1 MTGKAKILIVEDE
14 TIVSLHLRNSLKK
27 LGYSVSHSVTSGE
40 QALEFIAKK
49 VPDLILMDIMLD
61 GKLDGISTVHLI
73 RKHYKIP
80 IIYLTANTDDQSFEM
95 AKATKPFAFIEK
107 PFKKKIL
114 KRTFELLIEQISNE
128 SESDTDAFI
137 LKDRV
142 FVRENNNTMVKINLE
157 DILYIEADRAYCQI
171 ATSEKT
177 YLITSSLG
185 NLEQKLSSPFLMRV
199 HRSYLVNLQQIDRIE
214 ENSITIGSKNIT
226 VSRSYWKD
234 FLNRVKII

>member
-1 MTGKAKILIVEDE
+1 MRTIKVLIVEDE
-14 TIVSLHLRNSLKK
+14 MIVAKDISYYLEE
-27 LGYSVSHSVTSGE
+27 LGCEVCGLLMEGE
-40 QALEFIAKK
+40 QVLPFLDRE
-49 VPDLILMDIMLD
+49 VPDIILMDIMLK

-73 RKHYKIP
+73 RKHYTIP
-80 IIYLTANTDDQSFEM
+80 IIYLTANTDDQSFAL
-95 AKATKPFAFIEK
+95 AKATQPFAFIEK

-128 SESDTDAFI
+128 SASDTDAFI

-142 FVRENNNTMVKINLE
+142 FVRESNNTMVKINLE
-157 DILYIEADRAYCQI
+157 DILYIEAERAYCKI
-171 ATSEKT
+171 TTSEKT
-177 YLITSSLG
+177 YLMTSSLG

-199 HRSYLVNLQQIDRIE
+199 HRSFLVNLRQIDRIG
-214 ENSITIGSKNIT
+214 ENAIAIGTKNIT

>member
-1 MTGKAKILIVEDE
+1 MRTIKVLIVEDE
-14 TIVSLHLRNSLKK
+14 MIVAKDISYYLEE
-27 LGYSVSHSVTSGE
+27 LGCEVCGLLMEGE
-40 QALEFIAKK
+40 QVLPFLEKE
-49 VPDLILMDIMLD
+49 VPDIILMDIMLK
-61 GKLDGISTVHLI
+61 GKLDGVSTVHLL
-73 RKHYKIP
+73 RKHYTIP

-171 ATSEKT
+171 TTSEKT
-177 YLITSSLG
+177 YLLTSSLG

-199 HRSYLVNLQQIDRIE
+199 HRSYLVNLQQIDSIE

>member
-1 MTGKAKILIVEDE
+1 MRTIKVLIVEDE
-14 TIVSLHLRNSLKK
+14 MIVAKDISYYLEE
-27 LGYSVSHSVTSGE
+27 LGCEVCGILMEGE
-40 QALEFIAKK
+40 QVLPSLDRE
-49 VPDLILMDIMLD
+49 VPDIVLMDIMLK
-61 GKLDGISTVHLI
+61 GKLDGVSTVHLI
-73 RKHYKIP
+73 RKHYNIP
-80 IIYLTANTDDQSFEM
+80 IIYLTANTDDQSFEL
-95 AKATKPFAFIEK
+95 AKATQPFAFIEK

-128 SESDTDAFI
+128 SESDTDAFV

-142 FVRENNNTMVKINLE
+142 FVRENNNMMVKINLE
-157 DILYIEADRAYCQI
+157 DILYIEAERAYCQI
-171 ATSEKT
+171 NTSEKT

-199 HRSYLVNLQQIDRIE
+199 HRSYLVNLRQIDRIE